1 MDAADHGPV
10 REKHVAAEL
19 AGSKSEVIR
28 NYGVRVERV
37 EEKLRRSIV
46 NGVLSSFHVDG
57 KRSLDRTERTNN

>member
-37 EEKLRRSIV
+37 EEKLKTIDRQRRSLI
-46 NGVLSSFHVDG
+46 LPRRWKTFP
-57 KRSLDRTERTNN
+57 R